1 MKNTKIEVTHWNN
14 KEKPHYTC
22 EYDTKNFTVMKTKPI
37 CADVPKYI
45 CTSNWKVHPIKGKV
59 SKERDIYEK
68 HNVTPNAS
76 QCFPGFSNPN
86 QKVHGLFHF
95 YIAGICKTDQNEKTI
110 CHWASK
116 IHFYRHG

>member
-1 MKNTKIEVTHWNN
+1 MTSVYCDVIANKDCKLHMKNTKIEVTHWNN

-59 SKERDIYEK
+59 SMQSNTYLSKGG
-68 HNVTPNAS
+68 
-76 QCFPGFSNPN
+76 FPSLI
-86 QKVHGLFHF
+86 KS
-95 YIAGICKTDQNEKTI
+95 I
-110 CHWASK
+110 
-116 IHFYRHG
+116 

>member
-1 MKNTKIEVTHWNN
+1 MTSVYCDVIANKDCKLHMKNTKIEVTHWNN

-59 SKERDIYEK
+59 SMQSTT
-68 HNVTPNAS
+68 N
-76 QCFPGFSNPN
+76 
-86 QKVHGLFHF
+86 L
-95 YIAGICKTDQNEKTI
+95 
-110 CHWASK
+110 
-116 IHFYRHG
+116 